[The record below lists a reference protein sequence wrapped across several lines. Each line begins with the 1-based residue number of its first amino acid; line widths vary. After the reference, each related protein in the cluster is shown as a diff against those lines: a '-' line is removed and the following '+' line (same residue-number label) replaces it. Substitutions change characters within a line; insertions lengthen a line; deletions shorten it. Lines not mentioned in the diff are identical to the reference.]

1 MHFEAGAD
9 QLRGREAAEAV
20 AGDLRALGIG
30 RGDGVGVRIK
40 SGTSDLYVAI
50 VGVLT
55 AGAAYVP
62 VDAEDPDDRAA
73 WSSARRT
80 WPR

>member
-1 MHFEAGAD
+1 M
-9 QLRGREAAEAV
+9 
-20 AGDLRALGIG
+20 
-30 RGDGVGVRIK
+30 RIK

-62 VDAEDPDDRAA
+62 VDADDPDDRARLVFGEA
-73 WSSARRT
+73 DVAAVIGNDLAIAPTTTGQRRRRPT
-80 WPR
+80 RRRPPTTTPG